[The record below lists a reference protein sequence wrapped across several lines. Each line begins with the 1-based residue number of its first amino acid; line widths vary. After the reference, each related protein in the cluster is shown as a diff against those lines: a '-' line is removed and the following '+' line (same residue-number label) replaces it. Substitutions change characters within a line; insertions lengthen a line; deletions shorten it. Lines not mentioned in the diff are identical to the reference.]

1 MTAMGHSGIEPNFF
15 AGGVFDRAG
24 ILRKDAEWIAAM
36 VRHADARAVPVWRAS
51 SFIVCG
57 EAHAAAFM
65 PLAPLL
71 ECLIEMGT
79 PEVHLLGLVGDVPHF
94 AVDLSALD
102 EPLEHP
108 GAGALLAHA
117 GGEFVELRDA
127 AALLPRADAALLA
140 YARALVEWHRRSRFC
155 STCGSPSESRE
166 GGHVRVCTSPTC
178 GAHHFPRTDP
188 AVIMLVTDGDSCL
201 LARRAGNKL
210 PMYSTLAGFVEP
222 GESLEEAVAREVHEE
237 VGIVVGRVDFHS
249 SQPWPFPSQLMI
261 GFTAEAVGGELKL
274 DPAEIAD
281 AKWFER
287 AALKELLARPD
298 SPLLLPRPVSIARR
312 LILGWLNG

>member
-1 MTAMGHSGIEPNFF
+1 MEPNFF

-24 ILRKDAEWIAAM
+24 LLRKDTEWTARM
-36 VRHADARAVPVWRAS
+36 LRHADARAVPVWRAS
-51 SFIVCG
+51 SLVVRG
-57 EAHAAAFM
+57 QAPAAALT

-71 ECLIEMGT
+71 ESLLEVGA
-79 PEVHLLGLVGDVPHF
+79 PEVHLLGLVNDVPHF

-102 EPLEHP
+102 EPLTHP
-108 GAGALLAHA
+108 SAGALLAHA

-127 AALLPRADAALLA
+127 AALLPRSDAALLA

-155 STCGSPSESRE
+155 SVCGAPSESRE
-166 GGHVRVCTSPTC
+166 AGHVRVCTSC
-178 GAHHFPRTDP
+178 GAQHFPRTDP

-222 GESLEEAVAREVHEE
+222 GESLEEAVIREVHEE
-237 VGIVVGRVDFHS
+237 TGINVGRVEFHS
-249 SQPWPFPSQLMI
+249 SQPWPFPSQLMV
-261 GFTAEAVGGELKL
+261 GFYAEATGGALKL
-274 DPAEIAD
+274 DPTEIAD

-287 AALKELLARPD
+287 AALKELLALPE
-298 SPLLLPRPVSIARR
+298 PPIMLPRPVSIARR

>member
-1 MTAMGHSGIEPNFF
+1 MEPNFF

-24 ILRKDAEWIAAM
+24 LLRKDADWIAAM
-36 VRHADARAVPVWRAS
+36 LRRADARAVPVWRAAS
-51 SFIVCG
+51 LVVRG
-57 EAHAAAFM
+57 EAPAAAIT

-71 ECLIEMGT
+71 ESLL
-79 PEVHLLGLVGDVPHF
+79 EVGAPDILLLGLIGDVPHF

-102 EPLEHP
+102 EPLRHP
-108 GAGALLAHA
+108 RVGALLAHA

-127 AALLPRADAALLA
+127 AALLPREDAALLA
-140 YARALVEWHRRSRFC
+140 YARALVEWHRRSRHC
-155 STCGSPSESRE
+155 PSCGAPTEARE
-166 GGHVRVCTSPTC
+166 GGHVRVCTAPGC
-178 GAHHFPRTDP
+178 GAQHFPRTDP
-188 AVIMLVTDGDSCL
+188 AVIMLVTDGESCL

-237 VGIVVGRVDFHS
+237 VGIEVGRVDFHS

-261 GFTAEAVGGELKL
+261 GFYAEAVGGSLKL
-274 DPAEIAD
+274 DPTEIAD

-287 AALKELLARPD
+287 GALKELLARPE
-298 SPLLLPRPVSIARR
+298 PPIMLPRPVSIARR